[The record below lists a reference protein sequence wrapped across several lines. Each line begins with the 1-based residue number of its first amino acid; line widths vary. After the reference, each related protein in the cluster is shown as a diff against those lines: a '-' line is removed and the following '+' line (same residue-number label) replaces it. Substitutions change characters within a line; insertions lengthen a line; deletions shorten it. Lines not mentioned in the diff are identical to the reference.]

1 MRAVRWRKRRAG
13 ATPRKINSLW
23 AFSKCNR
30 QRRSCFLVCL
40 RFAAL
45 KMRAVALFAGLAPVA
60 ARVYTGTLG
69 SDQFPFMGRFA
80 FGPTGVGSASVS
92 VVSASGSSSNSLQGN
107 GFVDTVWCPGLGAL
121 PTNPIIPENGSPVSL
136 SVGSGTPPH
145 FYYYSVYNT
154 ACTTNPC
161 PSAIGDT
168 YTLTLK
174 QADGSHLSYEEVGI
188 PAVYGVFWAWTMC
201 LAGAMVWALFFAAKP
216 ATFPKELPL
225 LTRVLLVTLVLHAL
239 SNLAHLI
246 EWSYLSSTGKPSGA
260 FLAVVGGLLRL
271 AAVAAG
277 WVMAAVIAS
286 GYGVSTMSVGTYK
299 EEKNI
304 KGVVALSA
312 LILVGFILS
321 VYFGATASAAGG
333 GAGNP
338 KFGCPSTS
346 AGNAGGIWAG
356 LIFLALT
363 FTYLAFVVIRWRAT
377 IAAEASLPRK
387 TLLTWCGYNV
397 IASFFILPLA
407 EIIGALE
414 GPLFAT
420 HTCFPP
426 CLFYPP
432 PPPLSPPAAAATPNY
447 AAIRV
452 ATGIDVFLTAA
463 SGSVFVFLLWPTR
476 CADAFQDT
484 DATLLGGD
492 ANGALDEAYAYSAEV
507 GGGGV

>member
-1 MRAVRWRKRRAG
+1 MSVSG
-13 ATPRKINSLW
+13 TSPIPSL
-23 AFSKCNR
+23 
-30 QRRSCFLVCL
+30 
-40 RFAAL
+40 AL
-45 KMRAVALFAGLAPVA
+45 Q
-60 ARVYTGTLG
+60 G
-69 SDQFPFMGRFA
+69 SGWPDTTWCP
-80 FGPTGVGSASVS
+80 GVGSPQGS
-92 VVSASGSSSNSLQGN
+92 VVA
-107 GFVDTVWCPGLGAL
+107 
-121 PTNPIIPENGSPVSL
+121 ENGPAVGLPV
-136 SVGSGTPPH
+136 GTGTPPH
-145 FYYYSVYNT
+145 FYYYSVFNP
-154 ACTTNPC
+154 ACTPANPSGC
-161 PSAIGDT
+161 QPIGDT

-174 QADGSHLSYEEVGI
+174 QADGGHLSYEEVGI

-201 LAGAMVWALFFAAKP
+201 LAGAMVWALFFAARP

-407 EIIGALE
+407 EIIGALK
-414 GPLFAT
+414 GPFFAT

-432 PPPLSPPAAAATPNY
+432 PPSPFFSLPQPPQRPITRRSAWPRASTFSSPPPPAPCLCSCCGPPAAPTPSRTRTPRCWAATPMARWMRRTPTPQRWGG
-447 AAIRV
+447 AACEH
-452 ATGIDVFLTAA
+452 
-463 SGSVFVFLLWPTR
+463 P
-476 CADAFQDT
+476 
-484 DATLLGGD
+484 
-492 ANGALDEAYAYSAEV
+492 
-507 GGGGV
+507 